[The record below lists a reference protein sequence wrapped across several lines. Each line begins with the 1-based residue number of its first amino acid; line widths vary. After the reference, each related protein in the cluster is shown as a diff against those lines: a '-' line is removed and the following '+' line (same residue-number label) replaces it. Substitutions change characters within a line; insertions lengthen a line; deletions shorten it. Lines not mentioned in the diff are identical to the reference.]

1 MLHKDKNNQW
11 KICKA
16 KKPYNCP
23 YHKDYNSCHVE
34 NIEQANIYD
43 SYNELTNQIDNK
55 IDLLDKYKENRD
67 YILNFAEKTF
77 YERVS
82 AVLPK
87 NSTEEYIKG
96 ICRNLVLDEGK
107 IPKPK
112 YPLLTKA
119 NIPEQ
124 YKKQN
129 KLNWDI
135 YNSLTNKLDKTGL
148 DKLIFEYKKNKYKM
162 DKIRQELKEIKETR
176 SNLEDDYNKI
186 VSYNNE
192 IKENIDKNIKLDK
205 YNKELKKWLQE
216 KHIPLSM
223 IDAKHVSIDSIYLK
237 DVKVDKDNKWSNV
250 IYVSQDEEGNI
261 VNVEKVVSGGY
272 DYVETES
279 GKQIK
284 SGKYQ
289 NGTSNYKST
298 QYFTDQVYINPKARN
313 GKKHPLSNT
322 NIRIQSF
329 EDYGND
335 DMPTSVLHTE
345 KY

>member
-16 KKPYNCP
+16 RKPYNCP
-23 YHKDYNSCHVE
+23 YHKDNNSCHVE
-34 NIEQANIYD
+34 SLEQANIYD
-43 SYNELTNQIDNK
+43 SYNELTNKIDNK
-55 IDLLDKYKENRD
+55 TNLLNKYRENRD
-67 YILNFAEKTF
+67 YILNYAEKTF

-82 AVLPK
+82 AVLP
-87 NSTEEYIKG
+87 NNLTEEYKKG

-112 YPLLTKA
+112 YPLLKNA

-129 KLNWDI
+129 EFNWNI
-135 YNSLTNKLDKTGL
+135 YNSLNNKLDKKGL
-148 DKLIFEYKKNKYKM
+148 DKLVFEYKKNKSKM
-162 DKIRQELKEIKETR
+162 DKIKQEIEEIKETR
-176 SNLEDDYNKI
+176 SHLENDYQKI
-186 VSYNNE
+186 VSYNRE
-192 IKENIDKNIKLDK
+192 IKENINKNIEKDK
-205 YNKELKKWLQE
+205 YNKEFKKLLKE
-216 KHIPLSM
+216 KQIPLSM
-223 IDAKHVSIDSIYLK
+223 INAKHVRVDAIYLK

-250 IYVSQDEEGNI
+250 IYVSKDKEGNI
-261 VNVEKVVSGGY
+261 VNVKKITSGGY

-279 GKQIK
+279 GRKIK

-289 NGTSNYKST
+289 TGTSNYKNT
-298 QYFTDQVYINPKARN
+298 QYFTEQVYINPKARN

-329 EDYGND
+329 DDYGNN
-335 DMPTSVLHTE
+335 DMPTSVTHTE